1 MHLFILFGNLATPY
15 WSWIGNRYH
24 FLDIWLIAEKCHIY
38 FFFYF
43 FRIFLFFF
51 WYAPCYI
58 LIVESAHESAV
69 RRELWVFSPSGTS
82 DSARVRI
89 FRFDLIFLN
98 NNLFNCICFIEYQ
111 KISSCFYFNPHAV
124 GIWNLK
130 WCNLHNSD
138 QILFHHKFCW
148 RT

>member
-1 MHLFILFGNLATPY
+1 MSGKKKHFFKFNKPGPKCIYSFFLEILRRHIDRELATD
-15 WSWIGNRYH
+15 II
-24 FLDIWLIAEKCHIY
+24 FLDIWLIAEKCHIS
-38 FFFYF
+38 FFSIFPVF
-43 FRIFLFFF
+43 FNFF

-98 NNLFNCICFIEYQ
+98 NNIFYYGCFIGYQ
-111 KISSCFYFNPHAV
+111 KSFF
-124 GIWNLK
+124 
-130 WCNLHNSD
+130 
-138 QILFHHKFCW
+138 IL
-148 RT
+148 TPTL